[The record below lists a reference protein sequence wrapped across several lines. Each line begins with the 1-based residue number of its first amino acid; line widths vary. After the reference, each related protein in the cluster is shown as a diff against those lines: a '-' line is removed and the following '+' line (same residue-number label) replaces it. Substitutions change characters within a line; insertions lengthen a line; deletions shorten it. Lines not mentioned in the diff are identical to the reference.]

1 MIDDLHT
8 IEDELRMALRADAPA
23 LPRVVR
29 GRILKA
35 AAEAQ
40 FQRSQRRCLR
50 CTFTVL
56 LIFVALVY
64 WNGPPSSNQLSAQPS
79 EARASEARASEARAS
94 EARASEARA
103 SDAALCWSLT
113 YSVDDTENG
122 PAAISRLDDWE
133 LVEAFT
139 QLRAVYANIIRG
151 GK

>member
-79 EARASEARASEARAS
+79 EARASEARAS
-94 EARASEARA
+94 
-103 SDAALCWSLT
+103 DAALCWSLT